1 MVQGFFPMTVSINN
15 LTVRLGTGPDAR
27 VAIDGITLKFATG
40 EQVAIIGPSGAGKTT
55 LLHTL
60 ACAHQPASGRLLLD
74 DNDPWT
80 MNDADRHRLRA
91 RAFLAPQAPPLPPRQ
106 RVITAVLAG
115 RLPQLSTWQALRSL
129 VYPLNPAAAREAL
142 AAFKLDD
149 KLTLRCD
156 RLSGGERQ
164 RVGLARM
171 LLSNAPLILLDEPV
185 SALDPVLG
193 AAALKTVQDEAT
205 ARKAT
210 LIVSLHDVNL
220 ARRQFER
227 LVGIRDGRV
236 QFDLASGEVSDEL
249 LAQLYGAEL
258 SLAEG
263 EIAPPAS
270 DEAEPKLTRCF

>member
-1 MVQGFFPMTVSINN
+1 MTVSLDN
-15 LTVRLGTGPDAR
+15 LTVRLGAGPDAR
-27 VAIDGITLKFATG
+27 VAIDGITLEFAAA

-60 ACAHQPASGRLLLD
+60 ACAHKPAVGRLLLGGQ
-74 DNDPWT
+74 DPWVL
-80 MNDADRHRLRA
+80 NDADRHRLRA

-115 RLPQLSTWQALRSL
+115 QLPQLSTWQALRSL
-129 VYPLNPAAAREAL
+129 VYPLNPGAAREAL
-142 AAFKLDD
+142 AAFKLED

-193 AAALKTVQDEAT
+193 AAALKTVQVEAT

-210 LIVSLHDVNL
+210 LVVSLHDVNL

-227 LVGIRDGRV
+227 LIGIRDGRV
-236 QFDLASGEVSDEL
+236 QFDLPSGDVTDEL

-258 SLAEG
+258 SMAGDDL
-263 EIAPPAS
+263 PAA
-270 DEAEPKLTRCF
+270 DDAEPKLTRCF

>member
-1 MVQGFFPMTVSINN
+1 MTVSLIN
-15 LTVRLGTGPDAR
+15 LTVRLGRGNDAR
-27 VAIDGITLKFATG
+27 VAIEGISLHFDAG

-60 ACAHQPASGRLLLD
+60 ACAHEPVAGTLFIDGQ
-74 DNDPWT
+74 NPW
-80 MNDADRHRLRA
+80 MLNDADRHRLRG

-106 RVITAVLAG
+106 RVVTAVLAG

-129 VYPLNPAAAREAL
+129 VYPQDVTAARDAL
-142 AAFKLDD
+142 AALKLED

-171 LLSNAPLILLDEPV
+171 LLSDAPLILLDEPV

-193 AAALKTVQDEAT
+193 AAALKTVQDEAA
-205 ARKAT
+205 ARHAT

-220 ARRQFER
+220 ARNRFAR
-227 LVGIRDGRV
+227 LIGIREGRV
-236 QFDLASGEVSDEL
+236 QFDLANDKVTDEL
-249 LAQLYGAEL
+249 LAGLYGVEL
-258 SLAEG
+258 NLA
-263 EIAPPAS
+263 AS
-270 DEAEPKLTRCF
+270 DFTMPESGDAAPKMTRCF

>member
-1 MVQGFFPMTVSINN
+1 MTVSLAN
-15 LTVRLGTGPDAR
+15 LTIRLGRGNDAR
-27 VAIDGITLKFATG
+27 VAIDNISINFESG

-60 ACAHQPASGRLLLD
+60 ACAHEPAAGKLLID
-74 DNDPWT
+74 GQDPWV
-80 MNDADRHRLRA
+80 MNDVERHRLRG

-115 RLPQLSTWQALRSL
+115 RLPQQSTWQALRSL
-129 VYPLNPAAAREAL
+129 VYPLDATAARDAL

-149 KLTLRCD
+149 KLALRCD

-193 AAALKTVQDEAT
+193 AAALKTLQDEALQ
-205 ARKAT
+205 RHAT

-220 ARRQFER
+220 ARHRFAR
-227 LVGIRDGRV
+227 LIGIREGRV
-236 QFDLASGEVSDEL
+236 QFDLASEQVTDDL
-249 LAQLYGAEL
+249 LAGLYGAEL
-258 SLAEG
+258 TLA
-263 EIAPPAS
+263 AS
-270 DEAEPKLTRCF
+270 DLVLPNADDATPKMTRCF

>member
-1 MVQGFFPMTVSINN
+1 MTVSLENI
-15 LTVRLGTGPDAR
+15 TVRLGRASDAR
-27 VAIDGITLKFATG
+27 VAIDCMTLDFDRG

-60 ACAHQPASGRLLLD
+60 ACAYEPAAGTLLIDGL
-74 DNDPWT
+74 NPWT
-80 MNDADRHRLRA
+80 MNDAERHRLRG

-129 VYPLNPAAAREAL
+129 AYPLDAAMARDAL
-142 AAFKLDD
+142 AAFKLED

-193 AAALKTVQDEAT
+193 ADALKTVQIAAT
-205 ARKAT
+205 QRHAT
-210 LIVSLHDVNL
+210 LVVSLHDVNL
-220 ARRQFER
+220 ARHRFLR
-227 LVGIRDGRV
+227 LIGVREGRV
-236 QFDLASGEVSDEL
+236 QFDLPSESVTDSL
-249 LAQLYGAEL
+249 LASLYGAEL
-258 SLAEG
+258 TLA
-263 EIAPPAS
+263 AS
-270 DEAEPKLTRCF
+270 ELALPDVDNVTPKMARCF

>member
-1 MVQGFFPMTVSINN
+1 MTVALNN
-15 LTVRLGTGPDAR
+15 LTVRLGRGNDAR
-27 VAIDGITLKFATG
+27 VAIDSVSLKFDSG

-60 ACAHQPASGRLLLD
+60 ACAHQPASGNLVLD
-74 DNDPWT
+74 GQDPW
-80 MNDADRHRLRA
+80 MLNDADRHRLRG

-115 RLPQLSTWQALRSL
+115 RLPQQSTWQALRSL
-129 VYPLNPAAAREAL
+129 VYPLDAAAARDAL

-149 KLTLRCD
+149 KLALRCD

-171 LLSNAPLILLDEPV
+171 MLSNAPLLLLDEPV

-193 AAALKTVQDEAT
+193 AAALKTVQDEA
-205 ARKAT
+205 AQRHAT

-220 ARRQFER
+220 ARNCFRR
-227 LVGIRDGRV
+227 LIGIREGRV
-236 QFDLASGEVSDEL
+236 QFDLPSEAVTDDL
-249 LAQLYGAEL
+249 LAALYGAEL
-258 SLAEG
+258 TLA
-263 EIAPPAS
+263 AS
-270 DEAEPKLTRCF
+270 ERTMPESGDAQPKITRCF

>member
-1 MVQGFFPMTVSINN
+1 MTVSLDN
-15 LTVRLGTGPDAR
+15 LTVRLGRGSDAR
-27 VAIDGITLKFATG
+27 VAIEGVFLRFELG

-60 ACAHQPASGRLLLD
+60 ACAHQPAAGTLLI
-74 DNDPWT
+74 NGQNPWLLT
-80 MNDADRHRLRA
+80 DADRHRLRG

-106 RVITAVLAG
+106 RVVTAVLAG

-129 VYPLNPAAAREAL
+129 VYPQNISAARDAL
-142 AAFKLDD
+142 AALKLED

-193 AAALKTVQDEAT
+193 AAALKTVQDEA
-205 ARKAT
+205 ARRHAT
-210 LIVSLHDVNL
+210 MIVSLHDVNL
-220 ARRQFER
+220 ARSRFRR
-227 LVGIRDGRV
+227 LIGIREGRV
-236 QFDLASGEVSDEL
+236 QFDLASENVTDEL
-249 LAQLYGAEL
+249 LAGLYGAEL
-258 SLAEG
+258 TLAASEIVLPESG
-263 EIAPPAS
+263 EAL
-270 DEAEPKLTRCF
+270 PKMTRCF